1 MDNQTKESKKAIF
14 EKVLKD
20 FPAVLEND
28 FRDAVNSEIIT
39 KSIENGAFFNISLS
53 SIKYVL
59 SISLNEKYE
68 NILNLFDEKSN
79 DFNEKNLENFL
90 IKNIDLL
97 RVNAHLH
104 FPIGTKR
111 FDDTVE
117 LNIGEQAIL
126 NGKHKKLTKENK
138 ELIQRVG
145 SDVLSDENK
154 IKSLLHEKYF
164 LSIVE
169 SKLEKLG
176 YPIGLAMNK
185 ESYIVTYNFGIDKQ
199 IKDKIKYINSW
210 NYPNARI
217 NGNEKV
223 AKDLAVYCLP
233 YNDISMNI
241 DFLKEN
247 RNSEILNFKQ
257 KFELDINKVPKGL
270 LRIQNWLSDSN
281 LEKQAKI
288 NKIKSIFPSV
298 NETVINNNFEK
309 LETFITPKVVSPKDE
324 SELQSLALN
333 MIDEF
338 GIYTNRQAN
347 RYFYETEYFINKIIK
362 NKLYVFGKE
371 NQQSD
376 KFTIDY
382 DLVCNALNITLN
394 LYDTEE
400 FFKEF
405 GVDKDEVVQLLVANT
420 K

>member
-59 SISLNEKYE
+59 SISLNETYE

-154 IKSLLHEKYF
+154 IKSLLHEK
-164 LSIVE
+164 
-169 SKLEKLG
+169 
-176 YPIGLAMNK
+176 
-185 ESYIVTYNFGIDKQ
+185 
-199 IKDKIKYINSW
+199 
-210 NYPNARI
+210 
-217 NGNEKV
+217 
-223 AKDLAVYCLP
+223 
-233 YNDISMNI
+233 
-241 DFLKEN
+241 
-247 RNSEILNFKQ
+247 
-257 KFELDINKVPKGL
+257 
-270 LRIQNWLSDSN
+270 
-281 LEKQAKI
+281 
-288 NKIKSIFPSV
+288 
-298 NETVINNNFEK
+298 
-309 LETFITPKVVSPKDE
+309 
-324 SELQSLALN
+324 
-333 MIDEF
+333 
-338 GIYTNRQAN
+338 
-347 RYFYETEYFINKIIK
+347 
-362 NKLYVFGKE
+362 
-371 NQQSD
+371 
-376 KFTIDY
+376 
-382 DLVCNALNITLN
+382 
-394 LYDTEE
+394 
-400 FFKEF
+400 
-405 GVDKDEVVQLLVANT
+405 
-420 K
+420 